1 MEISVK
7 RKVLM
12 LFGFAAAMAIGGCGN
27 REPENILPS
36 GTDVAGLESVRAGN
50 ENGESRG
57 NAGPGGATEPLQED
71 SRKDVPQ
78 GQILE
83 QSFDVFLDGWG
94 EVVFASF
101 EPEEDLLQK
110 DGIWEYGDARFMLLR
125 DGQVIY
131 TFPSMFEEDVMAGQQ
146 FGEVVSVSFRD
157 YNVDGRPDV
166 LLLLKYAGVQGID
179 IGQEW
184 VEARAYTQE
193 DGGAD
198 FYLDSAATEYIN
210 RNVPGLA
217 TMEEVVQVLAEY
229 GDWYSVATGMN
240 AWVVE
245 RFARGIRK
253 DILAGDFQGLA
264 EKIAFPIVIDGT
276 TYSSKED
283 FLSGDFIQNTDRGFL
298 EAIEQSPTV
307 NMFCN
312 WQGIM
317 LGNGEVWF
325 AEVLGGVDGSASQEL
340 KVVAV
345 NGISGGQGTEREEP
359 GDYRQ
364 QEDALQ
370 ERMDYYMASA
380 YYADITDYWENVRG
394 VRDIANRTDFLFETD
409 SRYYTA
415 ADLEGEP
422 SYVIRLAKNE
432 IYARH
437 GYIFDDPDLY
447 NYFMGC
453 VWYMPTT
460 APKEF
465 DTAVFNEYEKENVKV
480 LSELD
485 R

>member
-193 DGGAD
+193 DGGAEC
-198 FYLDSAATEYIN
+198 SG
-210 RNVPGLA
+210 PCH
-217 TMEEVVQVLAEY
+217 Y
-229 GDWYSVATGMN
+229 G
-240 AWVVE
+240 
-245 RFARGIRK
+245 R
-253 DILAGDFQGLA
+253 
-264 EKIAFPIVIDGT
+264 
-276 TYSSKED
+276 
-283 FLSGDFIQNTDRGFL
+283 
-298 EAIEQSPTV
+298 
-307 NMFCN
+307 
-312 WQGIM
+312 
-317 LGNGEVWF
+317 
-325 AEVLGGVDGSASQEL
+325 GSAGSRRVRGLVQCGYG
-340 KVVAV
+340 
-345 NGISGGQGTEREEP
+345 N
-359 GDYRQ
+359 
-364 QEDALQ
+364 
-370 ERMDYYMASA
+370 ERMGGGTVCQGHSERHPCGRFPGFGG
-380 YYADITDYWENVRG
+380 ENRV
-394 VRDIANRTDFLFETD
+394 
-409 SRYYTA
+409 
-415 ADLEGEP
+415 
-422 SYVIRLAKNE
+422 SYC
-432 IYARH
+432 
-437 GYIFDDPDLY
+437 D
-447 NYFMGC
+447 
-453 VWYMPTT
+453 
-460 APKEF
+460 
-465 DTAVFNEYEKENVKV
+465 
-480 LSELD
+480 
-485 R
+485 